1 MKLLILHGPNMNLFG
16 VYSAKRG
23 QKITLDKINTHI
35 RRFIRDKDIDIKIM
49 QTHRESKAV
58 SYIQKNRNKL
68 DGMILT
74 PGAWDD
80 SGYILF
86 ALLDLIDMNY
96 LVINVDE
103 KKKVLNKLSCT
114 MAWDLKFEGENM
126 SISLDIISNEKRIK

>member
-35 RRFIRDKDIDIKIM
+35 RRFIRNKDLDIKIM

-58 SYIQKNRNKL
+58 SYIQKNRNKF
-68 DGMILT
+68 DGMIMT

-86 ALLDLIDMNY
+86 DLLDLIDMNY
-96 LVINVDE
+96 LVINVD
-103 KKKVLNKLSCT
+103 KKKKNNIFKNSKIIYNQDILKAFEEAILSYVP
-114 MAWDLKFEGENM
+114 
-126 SISLDIISNEKRIK
+126 